1 MFEKLESLYKKYLEL
16 TDLISNPEVIA
27 DQASWR
33 KYVKEQS
40 SMKDVV
46 DKYLEYKKVVEDMES
61 AKAVMDDPELK
72 EIASEEYYSL
82 KEKIP
87 ALEEELKILLLPK
100 DENDDSNVIIEI
112 RAGAGGEEAALFAYN
127 LYRMYTM
134 YAELKRW
141 EVEIIDIN
149 ETEIGGIKEISFMIK
164 GKGAYSRLKFE
175 SGVHRVQRVPETEAS
190 GRIHTSTATV
200 AVLPEV
206 EDVEIEINPNDLRI
220 DTYRASGA
228 GGQHVNKTSSAIR
241 ITHIPTGIVVSCQNE
256 RSQLQNKETAMKM
269 LRSKLYEKQVE
280 ERDSQRINTR
290 RLQVGSGARSEKIR
304 TYNYPQS
311 RVTDHRINYTIYQL
325 ETFLNDVEKIA
336 QKIGQ
341 QRAGRNLAIKVYE
354 LAKKSVPSC
363 PSNSSTQLILNKRVV
378 ALINLI
384 ETTNEI
390 IAKMNEIAKSMDEY
404 KEVRN
409 MKGVGDRL
417 APLLIAEIGD
427 IRRFKNA
434 GSLIAY
440 AGIDSP
446 PYQSGKYEAT
456 NRHISKRGNK
466 YLRKTGFEVMHKII
480 L

>member
-1 MFEKLESLYKKYLEL
+1 MKYGVGIDVSKGKSTVAILSIEGEVIEMPFDINHDVEDLEKLDTKLQEFSKEDLKIVLEQTGTYHLPILTYLLDKGYCVIAENALKIKKYLDRSLRKAKTDKKDSLKLAEYACDNWYKLKANFIEEEKYKELKFLSRQYFSLNSMKVQQKVDFSDL
-16 TDLISNPEVIA
+16 TDMLFPGYY
-27 DQASWR
+27 QL
-33 KYVKEQS
+33 
-40 SMKDVV
+40 
-46 DKYLEYKKVVEDMES
+46 LEECNFIVGLKIFEKFS
-61 AKAVMDDPELK
+61 DPE
-72 EIASEEYYSL
+72 
-82 KEKIP
+82 
-87 ALEEELKILLLPK
+87 
-100 DENDDSNVIIEI
+100 II
-112 RAGAGGEEAALFAYN
+112 R
-127 LYRMYTM
+127 
-134 YAELKRW
+134 K
-141 EVEIIDIN
+141 
-149 ETEIGGIKEISFMIK
+149 KK
-164 GKGAYSRLKFE
+164 
-175 SGVHRVQRVPETEAS
+175 
-190 GRIHTSTATV
+190 
-200 AVLPEV
+200 
-206 EDVEIEINPNDLRI
+206 
-220 DTYRASGA
+220 
-228 GGQHVNKTSSAIR
+228 
-241 ITHIPTGIVVSCQNE
+241 
-256 RSQLQNKETAMKM
+256 
-269 LRSKLYEKQVE
+269 
-280 ERDSQRINTR
+280 
-290 RLQVGSGARSEKIR
+290 
-304 TYNYPQS
+304 
-311 RVTDHRINYTIYQL
+311 L

-341 QRAGRNLAIKVYE
+341 KRAGRNLAIKVYE

-466 YLRKTGFEVMHKII
+466 YLRKTGFEVMQSIKSFCRVDCEVYNYIVKKEAEGKCKKSAKIAGLNKFLRQYYGI
-480 L
+480 LKKKYIELGTW

>member
-1 MFEKLESLYKKYLEL
+1 MKYGVGIDVSKGKSTVAILSIEGEVIEMPFDINHDVEDLEKLDKKLQKFSKEDLKIVLEQTGTYHLPILTYLLDKEYCVIAENALKIKKYLDRSLRKAKTDKKDSLKLAEYACDNWYKLKVNFIEEEKYKELRFLSRQYFSLNSMKVQQKVDFSDL
-16 TDLISNPEVIA
+16 TDMLFPG
-27 DQASWR
+27 
-33 KYVKEQS
+33 
-40 SMKDVV
+40 
-46 DKYLEYKKVVEDMES
+46 
-61 AKAVMDDPELK
+61 
-72 EIASEEYYSL
+72 YYQL
-82 KEKIP
+82 
-87 ALEEELKILLLPK
+87 LEECNFVVGLKIFEKFSDPK
-100 DENDDSNVIIEI
+100 II
-112 RAGAGGEEAALFAYN
+112 R
-127 LYRMYTM
+127 
-134 YAELKRW
+134 K
-141 EVEIIDIN
+141 
-149 ETEIGGIKEISFMIK
+149 KK
-164 GKGAYSRLKFE
+164 
-175 SGVHRVQRVPETEAS
+175 
-190 GRIHTSTATV
+190 
-200 AVLPEV
+200 
-206 EDVEIEINPNDLRI
+206 
-220 DTYRASGA
+220 
-228 GGQHVNKTSSAIR
+228 
-241 ITHIPTGIVVSCQNE
+241 
-256 RSQLQNKETAMKM
+256 
-269 LRSKLYEKQVE
+269 
-280 ERDSQRINTR
+280 
-290 RLQVGSGARSEKIR
+290 
-304 TYNYPQS
+304 
-311 RVTDHRINYTIYQL
+311 L

-390 IAKMNEIAKSMDEY
+390 IAKMNEIAKNMDEY

-466 YLRKTGFEVMHKII
+466 YLRKTGFEVMQSIKSFCRVDCEVYDYIVKKETEGKCKKSAKIAGLNKFLRQYYGI
-480 L
+480 LKKKYIE

>member
-1 MFEKLESLYKKYLEL
+1 MKYGVGIDVSKGKSTVAILSINGEVIEMPFDINHDVEDLEKLDKKLQEFSKEDLKVVLEQTGTYHLPILTYLLDKGYCVIAENALKIKKYLDRSLRKAKTDKKDSLKLAEYVCDNWYKLKVNFIEEEKYKELRFLSRQYFSLNSMKVQQKVDFSDL
-16 TDLISNPEVIA
+16 TDMLFPGYYQLLEECNF
-27 DQASWR
+27 
-33 KYVKEQS
+33 
-40 SMKDVV
+40 VV
-46 DKYLEYKKVVEDMES
+46 GLKIFEKFS
-61 AKAVMDDPELK
+61 DPE
-72 EIASEEYYSL
+72 
-82 KEKIP
+82 
-87 ALEEELKILLLPK
+87 
-100 DENDDSNVIIEI
+100 II
-112 RAGAGGEEAALFAYN
+112 R
-127 LYRMYTM
+127 
-134 YAELKRW
+134 K
-141 EVEIIDIN
+141 
-149 ETEIGGIKEISFMIK
+149 KK
-164 GKGAYSRLKFE
+164 
-175 SGVHRVQRVPETEAS
+175 
-190 GRIHTSTATV
+190 
-200 AVLPEV
+200 
-206 EDVEIEINPNDLRI
+206 
-220 DTYRASGA
+220 
-228 GGQHVNKTSSAIR
+228 
-241 ITHIPTGIVVSCQNE
+241 
-256 RSQLQNKETAMKM
+256 
-269 LRSKLYEKQVE
+269 
-280 ERDSQRINTR
+280 
-290 RLQVGSGARSEKIR
+290 
-304 TYNYPQS
+304 
-311 RVTDHRINYTIYQL
+311 L

-409 MKGVGDRL
+409 MRGVGDRL

-466 YLRKTGFEVMHKII
+466 YLRKTGFEVMQSIKSFCRVDCEVYDYIVKKEAEGKCKKSAKIAGLNKFLRQYYGI
-480 L
+480 LKKKYIELGTW

>member
-1 MFEKLESLYKKYLEL
+1 MKYGVGIDVSKGKSTVAILSIEGEVIEMPFDINHDVEDLEKLDKKLQKFSKEDLKIVLEQTGTYHLPILTYLLDKEYCVIAENALKIKKYLDRSLRKAKTDKKDSLKLAEYACDNWYKLKVNFIEEEKYKELRFLSRQYFSLNSMKVQQKVDFSDL
-16 TDLISNPEVIA
+16 TDMLFPG
-27 DQASWR
+27 
-33 KYVKEQS
+33 
-40 SMKDVV
+40 
-46 DKYLEYKKVVEDMES
+46 
-61 AKAVMDDPELK
+61 
-72 EIASEEYYSL
+72 YYQL
-82 KEKIP
+82 
-87 ALEEELKILLLPK
+87 LEECNFVVGLKIFEKFSDPK
-100 DENDDSNVIIEI
+100 II
-112 RAGAGGEEAALFAYN
+112 R
-127 LYRMYTM
+127 
-134 YAELKRW
+134 K
-141 EVEIIDIN
+141 
-149 ETEIGGIKEISFMIK
+149 KK
-164 GKGAYSRLKFE
+164 
-175 SGVHRVQRVPETEAS
+175 
-190 GRIHTSTATV
+190 
-200 AVLPEV
+200 
-206 EDVEIEINPNDLRI
+206 
-220 DTYRASGA
+220 
-228 GGQHVNKTSSAIR
+228 
-241 ITHIPTGIVVSCQNE
+241 
-256 RSQLQNKETAMKM
+256 
-269 LRSKLYEKQVE
+269 
-280 ERDSQRINTR
+280 
-290 RLQVGSGARSEKIR
+290 
-304 TYNYPQS
+304 
-311 RVTDHRINYTIYQL
+311 L

-390 IAKMNEIAKSMDEY
+390 IAKMNEIAKNMDKY

-466 YLRKTGFEVMHKII
+466 YLRKTGFEVMQSIKSFCRVDCEVYDYIVKKETEGKCKKSAKIAGLNKFLRQYYGI
-480 L
+480 LKKKYIELGTW

>member
-1 MFEKLESLYKKYLEL
+1 MKYGVGIDVSKGKSTVAILSIEGEVIEMPFDINHDVEDLEKLDKKLQKFSKEDLKIVLEQTGTYHLPILTYLLDKEYCVIAENALKIKKYLDRSLRKAKTDKKDSLKLAEYACDNWYKLKVNFIEEEKYKELRFLSRQYFSLNSMKVQQKVDFSDL
-16 TDLISNPEVIA
+16 TDMLFPG
-27 DQASWR
+27 
-33 KYVKEQS
+33 
-40 SMKDVV
+40 
-46 DKYLEYKKVVEDMES
+46 
-61 AKAVMDDPELK
+61 
-72 EIASEEYYSL
+72 YYQL
-82 KEKIP
+82 
-87 ALEEELKILLLPK
+87 LEECNFVVGLKIFEKFSDPK
-100 DENDDSNVIIEI
+100 II
-112 RAGAGGEEAALFAYN
+112 R
-127 LYRMYTM
+127 
-134 YAELKRW
+134 K
-141 EVEIIDIN
+141 
-149 ETEIGGIKEISFMIK
+149 KK
-164 GKGAYSRLKFE
+164 
-175 SGVHRVQRVPETEAS
+175 
-190 GRIHTSTATV
+190 
-200 AVLPEV
+200 
-206 EDVEIEINPNDLRI
+206 
-220 DTYRASGA
+220 
-228 GGQHVNKTSSAIR
+228 
-241 ITHIPTGIVVSCQNE
+241 
-256 RSQLQNKETAMKM
+256 
-269 LRSKLYEKQVE
+269 
-280 ERDSQRINTR
+280 
-290 RLQVGSGARSEKIR
+290 
-304 TYNYPQS
+304 
-311 RVTDHRINYTIYQL
+311 L

-390 IAKMNEIAKSMDEY
+390 IAKINEIAKNMDEY

-466 YLRKTGFEVMHKII
+466 YLRKTGFEVMQSIKSFCRVDCEVYDYIVKKETEGKCKKSAKIAGLNKFLRQYYGI
-480 L
+480 LKKKYIELGTW

>member
-1 MFEKLESLYKKYLEL
+1 MKYGVGIDVSKGKSTVSILSIEGEVIEMPFDINHDVEDLEKLDNKLQKFSKEDLKIVLEQTGTYHLPILTYLLDKEYCVIAENALKIKKYLYRSLRKAKTDKKDSLKLAEYACDNWYKLKVNFIEEEKYKELRFLSRQYFSLNSMKVQQKVDFSDL
-16 TDLISNPEVIA
+16 TDMLFPG
-27 DQASWR
+27 
-33 KYVKEQS
+33 
-40 SMKDVV
+40 
-46 DKYLEYKKVVEDMES
+46 
-61 AKAVMDDPELK
+61 
-72 EIASEEYYSL
+72 YYQL
-82 KEKIP
+82 
-87 ALEEELKILLLPK
+87 LEECNFVVGLKIFEKFSDPK
-100 DENDDSNVIIEI
+100 II
-112 RAGAGGEEAALFAYN
+112 R
-127 LYRMYTM
+127 
-134 YAELKRW
+134 K
-141 EVEIIDIN
+141 
-149 ETEIGGIKEISFMIK
+149 KK
-164 GKGAYSRLKFE
+164 
-175 SGVHRVQRVPETEAS
+175 
-190 GRIHTSTATV
+190 
-200 AVLPEV
+200 
-206 EDVEIEINPNDLRI
+206 
-220 DTYRASGA
+220 
-228 GGQHVNKTSSAIR
+228 
-241 ITHIPTGIVVSCQNE
+241 
-256 RSQLQNKETAMKM
+256 
-269 LRSKLYEKQVE
+269 
-280 ERDSQRINTR
+280 
-290 RLQVGSGARSEKIR
+290 
-304 TYNYPQS
+304 
-311 RVTDHRINYTIYQL
+311 L

-390 IAKMNEIAKSMDEY
+390 IAKMNEIAKNMDEY

-466 YLRKTGFEVMHKII
+466 YLRKTGFEVMQSIKSFCRVDCEVYDYIVKKETEGKCKKSEKIAGLNKFLRQYYGI
-480 L
+480 LKKKYIELGTW

>member
-1 MFEKLESLYKKYLEL
+1 MKYGVGIDVSKGKSTVAILSIEGEVIEMPFDINHDVEDLEKLDTKLQEFSKEDLKIVLEQTGTYHLPILTYLLDKGYCVIAENALKIKKYLDRSLRKAKTDKKDSLKLAEYACDNWYKLKANFIEEEKYKELKFLSRQYFSLNSMKVQQKVDFSDL
-16 TDLISNPEVIA
+16 TDMLFPG
-27 DQASWR
+27 
-33 KYVKEQS
+33 
-40 SMKDVV
+40 
-46 DKYLEYKKVVEDMES
+46 
-61 AKAVMDDPELK
+61 
-72 EIASEEYYSL
+72 YYQL
-82 KEKIP
+82 
-87 ALEEELKILLLPK
+87 LEECNFIVGLKIFEKFSDPK
-100 DENDDSNVIIEI
+100 II
-112 RAGAGGEEAALFAYN
+112 R
-127 LYRMYTM
+127 
-134 YAELKRW
+134 K
-141 EVEIIDIN
+141 
-149 ETEIGGIKEISFMIK
+149 KK
-164 GKGAYSRLKFE
+164 
-175 SGVHRVQRVPETEAS
+175 
-190 GRIHTSTATV
+190 
-200 AVLPEV
+200 
-206 EDVEIEINPNDLRI
+206 
-220 DTYRASGA
+220 
-228 GGQHVNKTSSAIR
+228 
-241 ITHIPTGIVVSCQNE
+241 
-256 RSQLQNKETAMKM
+256 
-269 LRSKLYEKQVE
+269 
-280 ERDSQRINTR
+280 
-290 RLQVGSGARSEKIR
+290 
-304 TYNYPQS
+304 
-311 RVTDHRINYTIYQL
+311 L

-341 QRAGRNLAIKVYE
+341 KRAGRNLAIKVYE

-466 YLRKTGFEVMHKII
+466 YLRKTGFEVMQSIKSFCRVDCEVYNYIVKKEAEGKCKKSAKIAGLNKFLRQYYGI
-480 L
+480 LKKKYIELGTW

>member
-1 MFEKLESLYKKYLEL
+1 MKYGVGIDVSKGKSTVAILSIEGEVIEMPFDINHDVEDLEKLDKKLQKFSKEDLKIVLEQTGTYHLPILTYLLDKEYCVIAENALKIKKYLDRSLRKAKTDKKDSLKLAEYACDNWYKLKVNFIEEEKYKELRFLSRQYFSLNSMKVQQKVDFSDL
-16 TDLISNPEVIA
+16 TDMLFPG
-27 DQASWR
+27 
-33 KYVKEQS
+33 
-40 SMKDVV
+40 
-46 DKYLEYKKVVEDMES
+46 
-61 AKAVMDDPELK
+61 
-72 EIASEEYYSL
+72 YYQL
-82 KEKIP
+82 
-87 ALEEELKILLLPK
+87 LEECNFVVGLKIFEKFSDPK
-100 DENDDSNVIIEI
+100 II
-112 RAGAGGEEAALFAYN
+112 R
-127 LYRMYTM
+127 
-134 YAELKRW
+134 K
-141 EVEIIDIN
+141 
-149 ETEIGGIKEISFMIK
+149 KK
-164 GKGAYSRLKFE
+164 
-175 SGVHRVQRVPETEAS
+175 
-190 GRIHTSTATV
+190 
-200 AVLPEV
+200 
-206 EDVEIEINPNDLRI
+206 
-220 DTYRASGA
+220 
-228 GGQHVNKTSSAIR
+228 
-241 ITHIPTGIVVSCQNE
+241 
-256 RSQLQNKETAMKM
+256 
-269 LRSKLYEKQVE
+269 
-280 ERDSQRINTR
+280 
-290 RLQVGSGARSEKIR
+290 
-304 TYNYPQS
+304 
-311 RVTDHRINYTIYQL
+311 L

-390 IAKMNEIAKSMDEY
+390 IAKMNEIAKNMDEY

-466 YLRKTGFEVMHKII
+466 YLKKTGFEVMQSIKSFCRVDCEVYDYIVKKETEGKCKKSAKIAGLNKFLRQYYGI
-480 L
+480 LKKKYIELGTW

>member
-1 MFEKLESLYKKYLEL
+1 MKYGVGIDVSKGKSTVAILSIEGEVIEMPFDINHDVEDLEKLDKKLQKFSKEDLKIVLEQTGTYHLPILTYLLDKEYCVIAENALKIKKYLDRSLRKAKTDKKDSLKLAEYVCDNWYKLKVNFIEEEKYKELRFLSRQYFSLNSMKVQQKVDFSDL
-16 TDLISNPEVIA
+16 TDMLFPGYYQLLEECNF
-27 DQASWR
+27 
-33 KYVKEQS
+33 
-40 SMKDVV
+40 VV
-46 DKYLEYKKVVEDMES
+46 GLKIFEKFN
-61 AKAVMDDPELK
+61 DPE
-72 EIASEEYYSL
+72 
-82 KEKIP
+82 
-87 ALEEELKILLLPK
+87 
-100 DENDDSNVIIEI
+100 II
-112 RAGAGGEEAALFAYN
+112 R
-127 LYRMYTM
+127 
-134 YAELKRW
+134 K
-141 EVEIIDIN
+141 
-149 ETEIGGIKEISFMIK
+149 KK
-164 GKGAYSRLKFE
+164 
-175 SGVHRVQRVPETEAS
+175 
-190 GRIHTSTATV
+190 
-200 AVLPEV
+200 
-206 EDVEIEINPNDLRI
+206 
-220 DTYRASGA
+220 
-228 GGQHVNKTSSAIR
+228 
-241 ITHIPTGIVVSCQNE
+241 
-256 RSQLQNKETAMKM
+256 
-269 LRSKLYEKQVE
+269 
-280 ERDSQRINTR
+280 
-290 RLQVGSGARSEKIR
+290 
-304 TYNYPQS
+304 
-311 RVTDHRINYTIYQL
+311 L

-390 IAKMNEIAKSMDEY
+390 IAKMNEIAKNMDEY

-466 YLRKTGFEVMHKII
+466 YLRKTGFEVMQSIKSFCRVDCEVYDYIVKKETEGKCKKSAKIAGLNKFLRQYYGI
-480 L
+480 LKKKYIELGTW

>member
-1 MFEKLESLYKKYLEL
+1 MKYGVGIDVSKGKSTVAILSIEGEVIEMPFNINHDVEDLEKLDTKLQEFSKEDLKIVLEQTGTYHLPILTYLLDKGYCVIAENALKIKKYLDRSLRKAKTDKKDSLKLAEYTCDNWYKLKANFIEEEKYKELKFLSRQYFSLNSMKVQQKVDFSDL
-16 TDLISNPEVIA
+16 TDMLFPGYY
-27 DQASWR
+27 QL
-33 KYVKEQS
+33 
-40 SMKDVV
+40 
-46 DKYLEYKKVVEDMES
+46 LEECNFIVGLKIFEKFS
-61 AKAVMDDPELK
+61 DPE
-72 EIASEEYYSL
+72 
-82 KEKIP
+82 
-87 ALEEELKILLLPK
+87 
-100 DENDDSNVIIEI
+100 II
-112 RAGAGGEEAALFAYN
+112 R
-127 LYRMYTM
+127 
-134 YAELKRW
+134 K
-141 EVEIIDIN
+141 
-149 ETEIGGIKEISFMIK
+149 KK
-164 GKGAYSRLKFE
+164 
-175 SGVHRVQRVPETEAS
+175 
-190 GRIHTSTATV
+190 
-200 AVLPEV
+200 
-206 EDVEIEINPNDLRI
+206 
-220 DTYRASGA
+220 
-228 GGQHVNKTSSAIR
+228 
-241 ITHIPTGIVVSCQNE
+241 
-256 RSQLQNKETAMKM
+256 
-269 LRSKLYEKQVE
+269 
-280 ERDSQRINTR
+280 
-290 RLQVGSGARSEKIR
+290 
-304 TYNYPQS
+304 
-311 RVTDHRINYTIYQL
+311 L

-341 QRAGRNLAIKVYE
+341 KRAGRNLAIKVYE

-466 YLRKTGFEVMHKII
+466 YLRKTGFEVMQSIKSFCRVDCEVYNYIVKKEAEGKCKKSAKIAGLNKFLRQYYGI
-480 L
+480 LKKKYIELGTW

>member
-1 MFEKLESLYKKYLEL
+1 MKYGVGIDVSKGKSTVAILSINGEVIEMPFDINHDVEDLEKLDKKLQEFSKEDLKVVLEQTGTYHLPILTYLLDKGYCVIAENALKIKKYLDRSLRKAKTDKKDSLKLAEYVCDNWYKLKVNFIEEEKYKELRFLSRQYFSLNSMKVQQKVDFSDL
-16 TDLISNPEVIA
+16 TDMLFPGYYQLLEECNFVVGLKIFEKFSNPEII
-27 DQASWR
+27 R
-33 KYVKEQS
+33 K
-40 SMKDVV
+40 
-46 DKYLEYKKVVEDMES
+46 KK
-61 AKAVMDDPELK
+61 
-72 EIASEEYYSL
+72 
-82 KEKIP
+82 
-87 ALEEELKILLLPK
+87 
-100 DENDDSNVIIEI
+100 
-112 RAGAGGEEAALFAYN
+112 
-127 LYRMYTM
+127 
-134 YAELKRW
+134 
-141 EVEIIDIN
+141 
-149 ETEIGGIKEISFMIK
+149 
-164 GKGAYSRLKFE
+164 
-175 SGVHRVQRVPETEAS
+175 
-190 GRIHTSTATV
+190 
-200 AVLPEV
+200 
-206 EDVEIEINPNDLRI
+206 
-220 DTYRASGA
+220 
-228 GGQHVNKTSSAIR
+228 
-241 ITHIPTGIVVSCQNE
+241 
-256 RSQLQNKETAMKM
+256 
-269 LRSKLYEKQVE
+269 
-280 ERDSQRINTR
+280 
-290 RLQVGSGARSEKIR
+290 
-304 TYNYPQS
+304 
-311 RVTDHRINYTIYQL
+311 L

-466 YLRKTGFEVMHKII
+466 YLRKTGFEVMQSIKSFCRVDCEVYDYIVKKETEGKCKKSAKIAGLNKFLRQYYGI
-480 L
+480 LKKMYIELGTW

>member
-1 MFEKLESLYKKYLEL
+1 MKYGVGIDVSKGKSTVAILSIEGEVIEMPFDINHDVEDLEKLDKKLQKFSKEDLKIVLEQTGTYHLPILTYLLDKEYCVIAENALKIKKYLDRSLRKAKTDKKDSLKLAEYACDNWYKLKVNFIEEKKYKELRFLSRQYFSLNSMKVQQKVDFSDL
-16 TDLISNPEVIA
+16 TDMLFPGYYQLLEECNF
-27 DQASWR
+27 
-33 KYVKEQS
+33 
-40 SMKDVV
+40 VV
-46 DKYLEYKKVVEDMES
+46 GLKIFEKFS
-61 AKAVMDDPELK
+61 DPE
-72 EIASEEYYSL
+72 
-82 KEKIP
+82 
-87 ALEEELKILLLPK
+87 
-100 DENDDSNVIIEI
+100 II
-112 RAGAGGEEAALFAYN
+112 R
-127 LYRMYTM
+127 
-134 YAELKRW
+134 K
-141 EVEIIDIN
+141 
-149 ETEIGGIKEISFMIK
+149 KK
-164 GKGAYSRLKFE
+164 
-175 SGVHRVQRVPETEAS
+175 
-190 GRIHTSTATV
+190 
-200 AVLPEV
+200 
-206 EDVEIEINPNDLRI
+206 
-220 DTYRASGA
+220 
-228 GGQHVNKTSSAIR
+228 
-241 ITHIPTGIVVSCQNE
+241 
-256 RSQLQNKETAMKM
+256 
-269 LRSKLYEKQVE
+269 
-280 ERDSQRINTR
+280 
-290 RLQVGSGARSEKIR
+290 
-304 TYNYPQS
+304 
-311 RVTDHRINYTIYQL
+311 L

-466 YLRKTGFEVMHKII
+466 YLRKTGFEVMQSIKSFCRVDCEVYDYIVKKETEGKCKKSAKIAGLNKFLRQYYGI
-480 L
+480 LKKKYIELGTW

>member
-1 MFEKLESLYKKYLEL
+1 MKYGVGIDVSKGKSTVAILSIEGEVIEMPFDINHDVEDLEKLDKKLQKFSKEDLKIVLEQTGTYHLPILTYLLDKEYCVIAENALKIKKYLDRSLRKAKTDKKDSLKLAEDACDNWYKLKVNFIEEEKYKELRFLSRQYFSLNSMKVQQKVDFSDL
-16 TDLISNPEVIA
+16 TDMLFPG
-27 DQASWR
+27 
-33 KYVKEQS
+33 
-40 SMKDVV
+40 
-46 DKYLEYKKVVEDMES
+46 
-61 AKAVMDDPELK
+61 
-72 EIASEEYYSL
+72 YYQL
-82 KEKIP
+82 
-87 ALEEELKILLLPK
+87 LEECNFVVGLKIFEKFSDPK
-100 DENDDSNVIIEI
+100 II
-112 RAGAGGEEAALFAYN
+112 R
-127 LYRMYTM
+127 
-134 YAELKRW
+134 K
-141 EVEIIDIN
+141 
-149 ETEIGGIKEISFMIK
+149 KK
-164 GKGAYSRLKFE
+164 
-175 SGVHRVQRVPETEAS
+175 
-190 GRIHTSTATV
+190 
-200 AVLPEV
+200 
-206 EDVEIEINPNDLRI
+206 
-220 DTYRASGA
+220 
-228 GGQHVNKTSSAIR
+228 
-241 ITHIPTGIVVSCQNE
+241 
-256 RSQLQNKETAMKM
+256 
-269 LRSKLYEKQVE
+269 
-280 ERDSQRINTR
+280 
-290 RLQVGSGARSEKIR
+290 
-304 TYNYPQS
+304 
-311 RVTDHRINYTIYQL
+311 L

-390 IAKMNEIAKSMDEY
+390 IAKMNEIAKNMDEY

-466 YLRKTGFEVMHKII
+466 YLRKTGFEVMQSIKLFCRVDCEVYDYIVKKETEGKCKKSAKIAGLNKFLRQYYGI
-480 L
+480 LKKKYIELGTW

>member
-1 MFEKLESLYKKYLEL
+1 MKYGVGIDVSKGKSTVAILRIEGEVIEMPFDINHDVEDLEKLDKKLQKFSKEDLKIVLEQTGTYHLPILTYLLDKEYCVIAENALKIKKYLDRSLRKAKTDKKDSLKLAEYACDNWYKLKVNFIEEEKYKELRFLSRQYFSLNSMKVQQKVDFSDL
-16 TDLISNPEVIA
+16 TDMLFPG
-27 DQASWR
+27 
-33 KYVKEQS
+33 
-40 SMKDVV
+40 
-46 DKYLEYKKVVEDMES
+46 
-61 AKAVMDDPELK
+61 
-72 EIASEEYYSL
+72 YYQL
-82 KEKIP
+82 
-87 ALEEELKILLLPK
+87 LEECNLVVGLKIFEKFSDPK
-100 DENDDSNVIIEI
+100 II
-112 RAGAGGEEAALFAYN
+112 R
-127 LYRMYTM
+127 
-134 YAELKRW
+134 K
-141 EVEIIDIN
+141 
-149 ETEIGGIKEISFMIK
+149 KK
-164 GKGAYSRLKFE
+164 
-175 SGVHRVQRVPETEAS
+175 
-190 GRIHTSTATV
+190 
-200 AVLPEV
+200 
-206 EDVEIEINPNDLRI
+206 
-220 DTYRASGA
+220 
-228 GGQHVNKTSSAIR
+228 
-241 ITHIPTGIVVSCQNE
+241 
-256 RSQLQNKETAMKM
+256 
-269 LRSKLYEKQVE
+269 
-280 ERDSQRINTR
+280 
-290 RLQVGSGARSEKIR
+290 
-304 TYNYPQS
+304 
-311 RVTDHRINYTIYQL
+311 L

-390 IAKMNEIAKSMDEY
+390 IAKMNEIAKNMDEY

-466 YLRKTGFEVMHKII
+466 YLRKTGFEVMQSIKSFCRVDCEVYDYIVKKETEGKCKKSAKIAGLNKFLRQYYGI
-480 L
+480 LKKKYIELGTW

>member
-1 MFEKLESLYKKYLEL
+1 MKYGVGIDVSKGKSTVAILSIEGEVIEMPFDINHDVEDLEKLDKKLQKFSKEDLKIVLEQTGTYHLPILTYLLDKGYCVIAENALKIKKYLDRSLRKAKTDKKDSLKLAEYVCDNWYKLKVNFIEEKKYKELRFLSRQYFSLNSMKVQQKVDFSDL
-16 TDLISNPEVIA
+16 TDMLFPGYYQLLEECNF
-27 DQASWR
+27 
-33 KYVKEQS
+33 
-40 SMKDVV
+40 VV
-46 DKYLEYKKVVEDMES
+46 GLKIFEKFS
-61 AKAVMDDPELK
+61 DPE
-72 EIASEEYYSL
+72 
-82 KEKIP
+82 
-87 ALEEELKILLLPK
+87 
-100 DENDDSNVIIEI
+100 II
-112 RAGAGGEEAALFAYN
+112 R
-127 LYRMYTM
+127 
-134 YAELKRW
+134 K
-141 EVEIIDIN
+141 
-149 ETEIGGIKEISFMIK
+149 KK
-164 GKGAYSRLKFE
+164 
-175 SGVHRVQRVPETEAS
+175 
-190 GRIHTSTATV
+190 
-200 AVLPEV
+200 
-206 EDVEIEINPNDLRI
+206 
-220 DTYRASGA
+220 
-228 GGQHVNKTSSAIR
+228 
-241 ITHIPTGIVVSCQNE
+241 
-256 RSQLQNKETAMKM
+256 
-269 LRSKLYEKQVE
+269 
-280 ERDSQRINTR
+280 
-290 RLQVGSGARSEKIR
+290 
-304 TYNYPQS
+304 
-311 RVTDHRINYTIYQL
+311 L

-466 YLRKTGFEVMHKII
+466 YLRKTGFEVMQSIKSFCRVDCEVYDYIVKKETEGKCKKSAKIAGLNKFLRQYYGI
-480 L
+480 LKKKYIELGTW

>member
-1 MFEKLESLYKKYLEL
+1 MKYGVGIDVSKGKSTVAILSIEGEVIEMPFDINHDVEDLEKLDKKLQEFSKEDLKVVLEQTGTYHLPILTYLLDKGYCVIAENALKIKKYLDRSLRKAKTDKKDSLKLAEYVCDNWYKLKVNFIEEEKYKELRFLSRQYFSLNSMKVQQKVDFSDL
-16 TDLISNPEVIA
+16 TDMLFPGYYQLLEECNF
-27 DQASWR
+27 
-33 KYVKEQS
+33 
-40 SMKDVV
+40 VV
-46 DKYLEYKKVVEDMES
+46 GLKIFEKFS
-61 AKAVMDDPELK
+61 DPE
-72 EIASEEYYSL
+72 
-82 KEKIP
+82 
-87 ALEEELKILLLPK
+87 
-100 DENDDSNVIIEI
+100 II
-112 RAGAGGEEAALFAYN
+112 R
-127 LYRMYTM
+127 
-134 YAELKRW
+134 K
-141 EVEIIDIN
+141 
-149 ETEIGGIKEISFMIK
+149 KK
-164 GKGAYSRLKFE
+164 
-175 SGVHRVQRVPETEAS
+175 
-190 GRIHTSTATV
+190 
-200 AVLPEV
+200 
-206 EDVEIEINPNDLRI
+206 
-220 DTYRASGA
+220 
-228 GGQHVNKTSSAIR
+228 
-241 ITHIPTGIVVSCQNE
+241 
-256 RSQLQNKETAMKM
+256 
-269 LRSKLYEKQVE
+269 
-280 ERDSQRINTR
+280 
-290 RLQVGSGARSEKIR
+290 
-304 TYNYPQS
+304 
-311 RVTDHRINYTIYQL
+311 L

-466 YLRKTGFEVMHKII
+466 YLRKTGFEVMQSIKSFCRVDCEVYDYIVKKETEGKCKKSAKIAGLNKFLRQYYGI
-480 L
+480 LKKKYIELGTW

>member
-1 MFEKLESLYKKYLEL
+1 MKYGVGIDVSKGKSTVAILSIEGEVIEMPFNINHDVEDLEKLDTKLQKFSKEDLKIVLEQTETYHLPILTYLLDKGYCVIAENALKIKKYLDRSLRKAKTDKKDSLKLAEYACDNWYKLKANFIEEEKYKELKFLSRQYFSLNSMKVQQKVDFSDL
-16 TDLISNPEVIA
+16 TDMLFPG
-27 DQASWR
+27 
-33 KYVKEQS
+33 
-40 SMKDVV
+40 
-46 DKYLEYKKVVEDMES
+46 
-61 AKAVMDDPELK
+61 
-72 EIASEEYYSL
+72 YYQL
-82 KEKIP
+82 
-87 ALEEELKILLLPK
+87 LEECNFIVGLKIFEKFSDPK
-100 DENDDSNVIIEI
+100 II
-112 RAGAGGEEAALFAYN
+112 R
-127 LYRMYTM
+127 
-134 YAELKRW
+134 K
-141 EVEIIDIN
+141 
-149 ETEIGGIKEISFMIK
+149 KK
-164 GKGAYSRLKFE
+164 
-175 SGVHRVQRVPETEAS
+175 
-190 GRIHTSTATV
+190 
-200 AVLPEV
+200 
-206 EDVEIEINPNDLRI
+206 
-220 DTYRASGA
+220 
-228 GGQHVNKTSSAIR
+228 
-241 ITHIPTGIVVSCQNE
+241 
-256 RSQLQNKETAMKM
+256 
-269 LRSKLYEKQVE
+269 
-280 ERDSQRINTR
+280 
-290 RLQVGSGARSEKIR
+290 
-304 TYNYPQS
+304 
-311 RVTDHRINYTIYQL
+311 L

-341 QRAGRNLAIKVYE
+341 KRAGRNLAIKVYE

-466 YLRKTGFEVMHKII
+466 YLRKTGFEVMQSIKSFCRVDCEVYNYIVKKEAEGKCKKSAKIAGLNKFLRQYYGI
-480 L
+480 LKKKYIELGTW

>member
-1 MFEKLESLYKKYLEL
+1 MKYGVGIDVSKGKSTVAILSINGEVIEMPFDINHDVEDLEKLDKKLQEFSKEDLKVVLEQTGTYHLPILTYLLDKGYCVIAENALKIKKYLDRSLRKAKTDKKDSLKLAEYVCDNWYKLKVNFIEEEKYKELRFLSRQYFSLNSMKVQQKVDFSDL
-16 TDLISNPEVIA
+16 TDMLFPGYYQLLEECNFVVGLKIFEKFSNPEII
-27 DQASWR
+27 R
-33 KYVKEQS
+33 K
-40 SMKDVV
+40 
-46 DKYLEYKKVVEDMES
+46 KK
-61 AKAVMDDPELK
+61 
-72 EIASEEYYSL
+72 
-82 KEKIP
+82 
-87 ALEEELKILLLPK
+87 
-100 DENDDSNVIIEI
+100 
-112 RAGAGGEEAALFAYN
+112 
-127 LYRMYTM
+127 
-134 YAELKRW
+134 
-141 EVEIIDIN
+141 
-149 ETEIGGIKEISFMIK
+149 
-164 GKGAYSRLKFE
+164 
-175 SGVHRVQRVPETEAS
+175 
-190 GRIHTSTATV
+190 
-200 AVLPEV
+200 
-206 EDVEIEINPNDLRI
+206 
-220 DTYRASGA
+220 
-228 GGQHVNKTSSAIR
+228 
-241 ITHIPTGIVVSCQNE
+241 
-256 RSQLQNKETAMKM
+256 
-269 LRSKLYEKQVE
+269 
-280 ERDSQRINTR
+280 
-290 RLQVGSGARSEKIR
+290 
-304 TYNYPQS
+304 
-311 RVTDHRINYTIYQL
+311 L

-466 YLRKTGFEVMHKII
+466 YLRKTGFEVMQSIKSFCRVDCEVYDYIVKKEAEGKCKKSAKIAGLNKFLRQYYGI
-480 L
+480 LKKKYIELGTW

>member
-1 MFEKLESLYKKYLEL
+1 MKYGVGIDVSKGKSTVAILSIEGEVIEMPFNINHDVEKLDTKLQKFSKEDLKIVLEQTGTYHLPILTYLLDKGYCVIAENALKIKKYLDRSLRKAKTDKKDSLKLAEYACDNWYKLKANFIEEEKYKELKFLSRQYFSLNSMKVQQKVDFSDL
-16 TDLISNPEVIA
+16 TDMLFPGYY
-27 DQASWR
+27 QL
-33 KYVKEQS
+33 
-40 SMKDVV
+40 
-46 DKYLEYKKVVEDMES
+46 LEECNFIVGLKIFEKFS
-61 AKAVMDDPELK
+61 DPE
-72 EIASEEYYSL
+72 
-82 KEKIP
+82 
-87 ALEEELKILLLPK
+87 
-100 DENDDSNVIIEI
+100 II
-112 RAGAGGEEAALFAYN
+112 R
-127 LYRMYTM
+127 
-134 YAELKRW
+134 K
-141 EVEIIDIN
+141 
-149 ETEIGGIKEISFMIK
+149 KK
-164 GKGAYSRLKFE
+164 
-175 SGVHRVQRVPETEAS
+175 
-190 GRIHTSTATV
+190 
-200 AVLPEV
+200 
-206 EDVEIEINPNDLRI
+206 
-220 DTYRASGA
+220 
-228 GGQHVNKTSSAIR
+228 
-241 ITHIPTGIVVSCQNE
+241 
-256 RSQLQNKETAMKM
+256 
-269 LRSKLYEKQVE
+269 
-280 ERDSQRINTR
+280 
-290 RLQVGSGARSEKIR
+290 
-304 TYNYPQS
+304 
-311 RVTDHRINYTIYQL
+311 L

-341 QRAGRNLAIKVYE
+341 KRAGRNLAIKVYE

-466 YLRKTGFEVMHKII
+466 YLRKTGFEVMQSIKSFCRVDCEVYNYIVKKEAEGKCKKSAKIAGLNKFLRQYYGI
-480 L
+480 LKKKYIELGTW

>member
-1 MFEKLESLYKKYLEL
+1 MKYGVGIDVSKGKSTVAILSIEGEVIEMPFDINHDVEDLEKLDTKLQEFSKEDLKIVLEQTGTYHLPILTYLLDKGYCVIAENALKIKKYLDRSLRKAKTDKKDSLKLAEYACDNWYKLKANFIEEEKYKELKFLSRQYFSLNSMKVQQKVDFSDL
-16 TDLISNPEVIA
+16 TDMLFPG
-27 DQASWR
+27 
-33 KYVKEQS
+33 
-40 SMKDVV
+40 
-46 DKYLEYKKVVEDMES
+46 
-61 AKAVMDDPELK
+61 
-72 EIASEEYYSL
+72 YYQL
-82 KEKIP
+82 
-87 ALEEELKILLLPK
+87 LEECNFIVGLKIFEKFSDPK
-100 DENDDSNVIIEI
+100 II
-112 RAGAGGEEAALFAYN
+112 R
-127 LYRMYTM
+127 
-134 YAELKRW
+134 K
-141 EVEIIDIN
+141 
-149 ETEIGGIKEISFMIK
+149 KK
-164 GKGAYSRLKFE
+164 
-175 SGVHRVQRVPETEAS
+175 
-190 GRIHTSTATV
+190 
-200 AVLPEV
+200 
-206 EDVEIEINPNDLRI
+206 
-220 DTYRASGA
+220 
-228 GGQHVNKTSSAIR
+228 
-241 ITHIPTGIVVSCQNE
+241 
-256 RSQLQNKETAMKM
+256 
-269 LRSKLYEKQVE
+269 
-280 ERDSQRINTR
+280 
-290 RLQVGSGARSEKIR
+290 
-304 TYNYPQS
+304 
-311 RVTDHRINYTIYQL
+311 L

-341 QRAGRNLAIKVYE
+341 KRAGRNLAIKVYE

-466 YLRKTGFEVMHKII
+466 YLRKTGFEVMQSIKSFCRVDCEVYDYIVKKEAEGKCKKSAKIAGLNKFLRQYYGI
-480 L
+480 LKKKYIELGTW

>member
-1 MFEKLESLYKKYLEL
+1 MKYGVGIDVSKGKSTVAILSIEGEVIEMPFNINHDVEDLEKLDTKLQKFSKEDLKIVLEQTGTYHLPILTYLLDKGYCVIAENALKIKKYLDRSLRKAKTDKKDSLKLAEYTCDNWYKLKANFIEEEKYKELKFLSRQYFSLNSMKVQQKVDFSDL
-16 TDLISNPEVIA
+16 TDMLFPGYYQLLEECNF
-27 DQASWR
+27 
-33 KYVKEQS
+33 
-40 SMKDVV
+40 VV
-46 DKYLEYKKVVEDMES
+46 GLKIFEKFS
-61 AKAVMDDPELK
+61 DPE
-72 EIASEEYYSL
+72 
-82 KEKIP
+82 
-87 ALEEELKILLLPK
+87 
-100 DENDDSNVIIEI
+100 II
-112 RAGAGGEEAALFAYN
+112 R
-127 LYRMYTM
+127 
-134 YAELKRW
+134 K
-141 EVEIIDIN
+141 
-149 ETEIGGIKEISFMIK
+149 KK
-164 GKGAYSRLKFE
+164 
-175 SGVHRVQRVPETEAS
+175 
-190 GRIHTSTATV
+190 
-200 AVLPEV
+200 
-206 EDVEIEINPNDLRI
+206 
-220 DTYRASGA
+220 
-228 GGQHVNKTSSAIR
+228 
-241 ITHIPTGIVVSCQNE
+241 
-256 RSQLQNKETAMKM
+256 
-269 LRSKLYEKQVE
+269 
-280 ERDSQRINTR
+280 
-290 RLQVGSGARSEKIR
+290 
-304 TYNYPQS
+304 
-311 RVTDHRINYTIYQL
+311 L

-341 QRAGRNLAIKVYE
+341 KRAGRNLAIKVYE

-466 YLRKTGFEVMHKII
+466 YLRKTGFEVMQSIKSFCRVDCEVYDYIVKKEAEGKCKKSAKIAGLNKFLRQYYGI
-480 L
+480 LKKKYIELGTW

>member
-1 MFEKLESLYKKYLEL
+1 MKYGVGIDVSKGKSTVAILSIEGEVIEMPFDINHDVEDLEKLDKKLQKFSKEDLKIVLEQTGTYHLPILTYLLDKEYCVIAENALKIKKYLDRSLRKAKTDKKDSLKLAEYACDNWYKLKVNFIEEEKYKELRFLSRQYFSLNSMKVQQKVDFSDL
-16 TDLISNPEVIA
+16 TDMLFPG
-27 DQASWR
+27 
-33 KYVKEQS
+33 
-40 SMKDVV
+40 
-46 DKYLEYKKVVEDMES
+46 
-61 AKAVMDDPELK
+61 
-72 EIASEEYYSL
+72 YYQL
-82 KEKIP
+82 
-87 ALEEELKILLLPK
+87 LEECNFVVGLKIFEKFSDPK
-100 DENDDSNVIIEI
+100 II
-112 RAGAGGEEAALFAYN
+112 R
-127 LYRMYTM
+127 
-134 YAELKRW
+134 K
-141 EVEIIDIN
+141 
-149 ETEIGGIKEISFMIK
+149 KK
-164 GKGAYSRLKFE
+164 
-175 SGVHRVQRVPETEAS
+175 
-190 GRIHTSTATV
+190 
-200 AVLPEV
+200 
-206 EDVEIEINPNDLRI
+206 
-220 DTYRASGA
+220 
-228 GGQHVNKTSSAIR
+228 
-241 ITHIPTGIVVSCQNE
+241 
-256 RSQLQNKETAMKM
+256 
-269 LRSKLYEKQVE
+269 
-280 ERDSQRINTR
+280 
-290 RLQVGSGARSEKIR
+290 
-304 TYNYPQS
+304 
-311 RVTDHRINYTIYQL
+311 L

-466 YLRKTGFEVMHKII
+466 YLRKTGFEVMQSIKSFCRVDCEVYDYIVKKEAEGKCKKSAKIAGLNKFLRQYYGI
-480 L
+480 LKKKYIELGTW

>member
-1 MFEKLESLYKKYLEL
+1 MKYGVGIDVSKGKSTVAILSIEGEVIEMPFDINHDVEDLEKLDKKLQKFSKEDLKIVLEQTGTYHLPILTYLLDKEYCVIAENALKIKKYLDRSLRKAKTDKKDSLKLAEYACDNWYKLKVNFIEEEKYKELRFLSRQYFSLNSMKVQQKVDFSDL
-16 TDLISNPEVIA
+16 TDMLFPG
-27 DQASWR
+27 
-33 KYVKEQS
+33 
-40 SMKDVV
+40 
-46 DKYLEYKKVVEDMES
+46 
-61 AKAVMDDPELK
+61 
-72 EIASEEYYSL
+72 YYQL
-82 KEKIP
+82 
-87 ALEEELKILLLPK
+87 LEECNFVVGLKIFEKFSDPK
-100 DENDDSNVIIEI
+100 II
-112 RAGAGGEEAALFAYN
+112 R
-127 LYRMYTM
+127 
-134 YAELKRW
+134 K
-141 EVEIIDIN
+141 
-149 ETEIGGIKEISFMIK
+149 KK
-164 GKGAYSRLKFE
+164 
-175 SGVHRVQRVPETEAS
+175 
-190 GRIHTSTATV
+190 
-200 AVLPEV
+200 
-206 EDVEIEINPNDLRI
+206 
-220 DTYRASGA
+220 
-228 GGQHVNKTSSAIR
+228 
-241 ITHIPTGIVVSCQNE
+241 
-256 RSQLQNKETAMKM
+256 
-269 LRSKLYEKQVE
+269 
-280 ERDSQRINTR
+280 
-290 RLQVGSGARSEKIR
+290 
-304 TYNYPQS
+304 
-311 RVTDHRINYTIYQL
+311 L

-390 IAKMNEIAKSMDEY
+390 IAKMNEIAKNVDEY

-466 YLRKTGFEVMHKII
+466 YLRKTGFEVMQSIKSFCRVDCEVYDYIVKKETEGKCKKSAKIAGLNKFLRQYYGI
-480 L
+480 LKKKYIELGTW

>member
-1 MFEKLESLYKKYLEL
+1 MKYGVGIDVSKGKSTVAILSIEGEVIEMPFDINHDVEDLEKLDKKLQKFSKEDLKIVLEQTGTYHLPILTYLLDKEYCVIAENALKIKKYLDRSLRKAKTDKKDSLKLAEYVCDNWYKLKVNFIEEEKYKELRFLSRQYFSLNSMKVQQKVDFSDL
-16 TDLISNPEVIA
+16 TDMLFPGYYQLLEECNF
-27 DQASWR
+27 
-33 KYVKEQS
+33 
-40 SMKDVV
+40 VV
-46 DKYLEYKKVVEDMES
+46 GLKIFEKFS
-61 AKAVMDDPELK
+61 DPE
-72 EIASEEYYSL
+72 
-82 KEKIP
+82 
-87 ALEEELKILLLPK
+87 
-100 DENDDSNVIIEI
+100 II
-112 RAGAGGEEAALFAYN
+112 R
-127 LYRMYTM
+127 
-134 YAELKRW
+134 K
-141 EVEIIDIN
+141 
-149 ETEIGGIKEISFMIK
+149 KK
-164 GKGAYSRLKFE
+164 
-175 SGVHRVQRVPETEAS
+175 
-190 GRIHTSTATV
+190 
-200 AVLPEV
+200 
-206 EDVEIEINPNDLRI
+206 
-220 DTYRASGA
+220 
-228 GGQHVNKTSSAIR
+228 
-241 ITHIPTGIVVSCQNE
+241 
-256 RSQLQNKETAMKM
+256 
-269 LRSKLYEKQVE
+269 
-280 ERDSQRINTR
+280 
-290 RLQVGSGARSEKIR
+290 
-304 TYNYPQS
+304 
-311 RVTDHRINYTIYQL
+311 L

-466 YLRKTGFEVMHKII
+466 YLRKTGFEVMQSIKSFCRVDCEVYDYIIKKEAEGKCKKSAKIAGLNKFLRQYYGI
-480 L
+480 LKKKYIELGTW